1 MKLLTHNM
9 LTSTIIKGVL
19 KGYPLGITAKKL
31 EIKEA
36 EFNKEFICRMIS
48 KVDWSA
54 LYAAVTD
61 VGHPNC
67 IPQTLLEDF
76 ENNDEFLKKVHHALI
91 EIEVDEGELICPET
105 GRKFTIKNGI
115 PNMLLNED
123 EV

>member
-19 KGYPLGITAKKL
+19 KGYPLGIT
-31 EIKEA
+31 
-36 EFNKEFICRMIS
+36 
-48 KVDWSA
+48 
-54 LYAAVTD
+54 
-61 VGHPNC
+61 VGHPDC
-67 IPQTLLEDF
+67 IPQTLVEDF
-76 ENNDEFLKKVHHALI
+76 ESNDEFLKKVHHALMEI
-91 EIEVDEGELICPET
+91 EIEEGELICPET